1 LPSGCFLCSSKSD
14 RMKKHKNSKAK
25 GKRRLSLVTLSG
37 LGFSGWAAVIL
48 SLAILTFFGSM
59 LLSPRKAYRSEGP
72 LTTVTLQILN
82 GCGQRGAAEALA
94 NALLPGDGSLM
105 YDVIEKADA
114 KLMAFDKTVVVDRRG
129 GSIKEPGLSEEAKKI
144 GKRLGIS
151 EDDIVV
157 LKFEDNILDI
167 DVTVIAGSDY
177 AGYVEKLN
185 KAKEESL

>member
-1 LPSGCFLCSSKSD
+1 
-14 RMKKHKNSKAK
+14 M
-25 GKRRLSLVTLSG
+25 
-37 LGFSGWAAVIL
+37 
-48 SLAILTFFGSM
+48 
-59 LLSPRKAYRSEGP
+59 
-72 LTTVTLQILN
+72 
-82 GCGQRGAAEALA
+82 A

-129 GSIKEPGLSEEAKKI
+129 GRMNEGDLSEKAKRI

-151 EDDIVV
+151 EDDIIV